1 MTEDNIVKEQEAL
14 CRANPLVLNSLVY
27 CYYQC
32 NPHGN
37 FCNVKQSI
45 FLNWYLLIHVKL
57 WSCHWKLRLCL
68 VVSCSRGPRS
78 IFPKW
83 DQCWSE
89 AVQEQLLANDTGDF
103 LFHCEAEKSLVISCI
118 SYCIFRTLPLKSS
131 IPAWSCHGQLVHSDC
146 IL

>member
-68 VVSCSRGPRS
+68 VVSGSRGPRS
-78 IFPKW
+78 IFPNW
-83 DQCWSE
+83 DQCPGTAVSKWYRWFSFSLWSRE
-89 AVQEQLLANDTGDF
+89 
-103 LFHCEAEKSLVISCI
+103 ISCDLMHI
-118 SYCIFRTLPLKSS
+118 LLHFQNTATEVQHTCMILSW
-131 IPAWSCHGQLVHSDC
+131 PACLLWLHPVKAWE
-146 IL
+146 